1 MDWLVEYF
9 GSLTLAN
16 VLAIGA
22 LMILSFGLSLVVVV
36 VVLVNIP
43 KDFFRSDY
51 EHHLFSDR
59 HPVIRWVAIVGK
71 NLLGV
76 CLIGAGIVL
85 SLPGVP
91 GQGLLTI
98 LIGLI
103 LVDIPGKRSLE
114 VKLISRPSILAAV
127 NRLRQKY
134 HRAPLQLD
142 Q

>member
-9 GSLTLAN
+9 GSLTLTKI
-16 VLAIGA
+16 LTIGS
-22 LMILSFGLSLVVVV
+22 LMILSFGLSFVIVAL
-36 VVLVNIP
+36 VLVNIP

-59 HPVIRWVAIVGK
+59 HPVIRWIAIVSK
-71 NLLGV
+71 NLLGI
-76 CLIGAGIVL
+76 CLIATGIIL
-85 SLPGVP
+85 SLPGIP

-103 LVDIPGKRSLE
+103 LTDIPGKRSLE
-114 VKLISRPSILAAV
+114 VKLLSRPPILAAV

>member
-9 GSLTLAN
+9 GSLTLTKI
-16 VLAIGA
+16 LTIGS
-22 LMILSFGLSLVVVV
+22 LMILSFGLSFVIVAL
-36 VVLVNIP
+36 VLVNIP

-59 HPVIRWVAIVGK
+59 HPVIRWIAIVSK
-71 NLLGV
+71 NLLGI
-76 CLIGAGIVL
+76 CLIVAGIIL

-103 LVDIPGKRSLE
+103 LTDIPGKRSLE
-114 VKLISRPSILAAV
+114 VKLLSRPPILAAV